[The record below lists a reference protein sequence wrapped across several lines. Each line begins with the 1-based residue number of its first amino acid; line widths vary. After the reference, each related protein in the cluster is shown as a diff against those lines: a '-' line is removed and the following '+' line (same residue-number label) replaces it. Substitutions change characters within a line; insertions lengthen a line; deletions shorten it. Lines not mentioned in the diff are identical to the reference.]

1 MTDPSPRAGFTVGSL
16 AEVERSLLP
25 LLAPRTL
32 HVPDSRGLSHLFS
45 SSTLP
50 HVPDFLPRRVRS
62 ILSLVIYPSSLG
74 VLIPIYRSFCYLSF
88 CVFFFYNAQGQWPRR
103 GYLRKPLRRREQFFA
118 LKTTLNSSLFMYFT
132 KCICFMNVYR
142 KNGVITEIID
152 SDNIKSKKLGISSI
166 RIVSSKLDD
175 MIVSIMS
182 NTSCNKSRTRT
193 LISKNCTNYIF
204 MQSV

>member
-25 LLAPRTL
+25 LLPPRTPC
-32 HVPDSRGLSHLFS
+32 PDSRGLSHLFS

-50 HVPDFLPRRVRS
+50 HVPSADFLPRRVRS

-88 CVFFFYNAQGQWPRR
+88 CVFYNAQGQWPRR
-103 GYLRKPLRRREQFFA
+103 GYLREPLRRREQFFA
-118 LKTTLNSSLFMYFT
+118 LKTTSNSSLCMYFT

-142 KNGVITEIID
+142 KSYISFPIIHHYFAYQ
-152 SDNIKSKKLGISSI
+152 
-166 RIVSSKLDD
+166 
-175 MIVSIMS
+175 
-182 NTSCNKSRTRT
+182 
-193 LISKNCTNYIF
+193 NCF
-204 MQSV
+204 F